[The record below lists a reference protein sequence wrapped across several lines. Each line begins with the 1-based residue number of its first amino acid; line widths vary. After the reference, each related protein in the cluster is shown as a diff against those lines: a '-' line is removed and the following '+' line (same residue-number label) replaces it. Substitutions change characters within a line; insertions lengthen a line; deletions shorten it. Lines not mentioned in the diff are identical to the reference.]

1 MEGPSA
7 DQSRQDRPQ
16 TRTSHGLLTLVA
28 MVLITGG
35 SIVWGLAT
43 LECPTGK
50 DQWGACKPQDP
61 ALRNETTEF
70 IWRLLIPQ

>member
-1 MEGPSA
+1 
-7 DQSRQDRPQ
+7 
-16 TRTSHGLLTLVA
+16 LVA

>member
-1 MEGPSA
+1 MKGPSA

-16 TRTSHGLLTLVA
+16 TRTSHGLLTLAV
-28 MVLITGG
+28 MVLITCA

-50 DQWGACKPQDP
+50 DQWGACKPRDH
-61 ALRNETTEF
+61 ALRKETAEF